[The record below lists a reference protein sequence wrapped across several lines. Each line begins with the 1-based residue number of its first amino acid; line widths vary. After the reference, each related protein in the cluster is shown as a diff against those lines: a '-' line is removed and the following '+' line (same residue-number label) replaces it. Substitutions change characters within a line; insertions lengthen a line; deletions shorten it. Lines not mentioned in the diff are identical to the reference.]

1 LLRTLLLL
9 FPVAAQASEAAS
21 PGVSSGTYLQAG
33 FALILIVGLLA
44 ATAWMARKVSGGK
57 GFGQAGLK
65 VIGGVA
71 LGPRE
76 RIVLVEVVTTGWSS
90 ASFPGKFVPCIA
102 WPRAAC
108 PRAPCQPVPT
118 SPSPNG
124 CRALPIGSTMINRLL
139 AFLVLLLPA
148 GLAFAQAAGG
158 LPAVTSTPAAGG
170 ARRIR

>member
-1 LLRTLLLL
+1 MLRTFLLL

-76 RIVLVEVVTTGWSS
+76 RIVLVEGGDDWLVIGVV
-90 ASFPGKFVPCIA
+90 PGQIRTLHRLA
-102 WPRAAC
+102 RG
-108 PRAPCQPVPT
+108 
-118 SPSPNG
+118 S
-124 CRALPIGSTMINRLL
+124 LPEG
-139 AFLVLLLPA
+139 ALPA
-148 GLAFAQAAGG
+148 GADKPFAQWLQGIAN
-158 LPAVTSTPAAGG
+158 
-170 ARRIR
+170 RQHHD

>member
-1 LLRTLLLL
+1 MLRTLLLL

-76 RIVLVEVVTTGWSS
+76 RIVLVEVGDDWLVIGVV
-90 ASFPGKFVPCIA
+90 PGQIRTLHRLA
-102 WPRAAC
+102 RG
-108 PRAPCQPVPT
+108 
-118 SPSPNG
+118 S
-124 CRALPIGSTMINRLL
+124 LPEG
-139 AFLVLLLPA
+139 ALPA
-148 GLAFAQAAGG
+148 GADKPFAQWLQGIAN
-158 LPAVTSTPAAGG
+158 
-170 ARRIR
+170 RQHHD

>member
-1 LLRTLLLL
+1 LLRTFLLL

-76 RIVLVEVVTTGWSS
+76 RIVLVEVGDDWLVIGVV
-90 ASFPGKFVPCIA
+90 PGQIRTLHRLA
-102 WPRAAC
+102 RG
-108 PRAPCQPVPT
+108 
-118 SPSPNG
+118 S
-124 CRALPIGSTMINRLL
+124 LPEG
-139 AFLVLLLPA
+139 ALPA
-148 GLAFAQAAGG
+148 GADKPFAQWLQGIAN
-158 LPAVTSTPAAGG
+158 
-170 ARRIR
+170 RQHHD

>member
-1 LLRTLLLL
+1 MLRTLLLL

-76 RIVLVEVVTTGWSS
+76 RIVLVEVGDDWLVIDVV
-90 ASFPGKFVPCIA
+90 PGQIRTLHRLAKG
-102 WPRAAC
+102 
-108 PRAPCQPVPT
+108 
-118 SPSPNG
+118 S
-124 CRALPIGSTMINRLL
+124 LPEG
-139 AFLVLLLPA
+139 ALPA
-148 GLAFAQAAGG
+148 GADKPFAQWLQGIAN
-158 LPAVTSTPAAGG
+158 
-170 ARRIR
+170 RQHHD

>member
-1 LLRTLLLL
+1 MLRTLLLL

-71 LGPRE
+71 LGMRE
-76 RIVLVEVVTTGWSS
+76 RIVLVEVGDDWLVIGVV
-90 ASFPGKFVPCIA
+90 PGQIRTLHRLA
-102 WPRAAC
+102 RG
-108 PRAPCQPVPT
+108 
-118 SPSPNG
+118 S
-124 CRALPIGSTMINRLL
+124 LPEG
-139 AFLVLLLPA
+139 ALPA
-148 GLAFAQAAGG
+148 GADKPFAQWLQGIAN
-158 LPAVTSTPAAGG
+158 
-170 ARRIR
+170 RQHHD

>member
-1 LLRTLLLL
+1 LLRTFLLL

-76 RIVLVEVVTTGWSS
+76 RIVLVEVGDDWLVIGVV
-90 ASFPGKFVPCIA
+90 PGQIRTLHRLA
-102 WPRAAC
+102 RG
-108 PRAPCQPVPT
+108 
-118 SPSPNG
+118 S
-124 CRALPIGSTMINRLL
+124 LPEG
-139 AFLVLLLPA
+139 ALPA
-148 GLAFAQAAGG
+148 GADKPFAQWLQGIAN
-158 LPAVTSTPAAGG
+158 
-170 ARRIR
+170 RQQHD

>member
-1 LLRTLLLL
+1 MLRTLLLL

-44 ATAWMARKVSGGK
+44 ATARMARKVSGGK

-76 RIVLVEVVTTGWSS
+76 RIVLVEVGDDWLVIGVV
-90 ASFPGKFVPCIA
+90 PGQIRTLHRLA
-102 WPRAAC
+102 RG
-108 PRAPCQPVPT
+108 
-118 SPSPNG
+118 S
-124 CRALPIGSTMINRLL
+124 LPEG
-139 AFLVLLLPA
+139 ALPA
-148 GLAFAQAAGG
+148 GADKPFAQWLQGIAN
-158 LPAVTSTPAAGG
+158 
-170 ARRIR
+170 RQHHD

>member
-1 LLRTLLLL
+1 MLRTLLLL

-76 RIVLVEVVTTGWSS
+76 RIVLVEVGDDWLVIGIV
-90 ASFPGKFVPCIA
+90 PGQIRTLHRLAKG
-102 WPRAAC
+102 
-108 PRAPCQPVPT
+108 
-118 SPSPNG
+118 S
-124 CRALPIGSTMINRLL
+124 LPEG
-139 AFLVLLLPA
+139 ALPA
-148 GLAFAQAAGG
+148 GADKPFAQWLQGIAQ
-158 LPAVTSTPAAGG
+158 
-170 ARRIR
+170 RQHHD

>member
-1 LLRTLLLL
+1 MLRTLLLL

-76 RIVLVEVVTTGWSS
+76 RIVLVEVGDDWLVIGVV
-90 ASFPGKFVPCIA
+90 PGQI
-102 WPRAAC
+102 R
-108 PRAPCQPVPT
+108 T
-118 SPSPNG
+118 
-124 CRALPIGSTMINRLL
+124 LHLL
-139 AFLVLLLPA
+139 AKGSLPEGALPA
-148 GLAFAQAAGG
+148 GADKPFAQWLQGIAN
-158 LPAVTSTPAAGG
+158 
-170 ARRIR
+170 RQHHD

>member
-1 LLRTLLLL
+1 MLRTFLLL

-76 RIVLVEVVTTGWSS
+76 RIVLVEVGDDWLVIGIV
-90 ASFPGKFVPCIA
+90 PGQIRTLHRLAKG
-102 WPRAAC
+102 
-108 PRAPCQPVPT
+108 
-118 SPSPNG
+118 S
-124 CRALPIGSTMINRLL
+124 LPEG
-139 AFLVLLLPA
+139 ALPA
-148 GLAFAQAAGG
+148 GADKPFAQWLQGIAN
-158 LPAVTSTPAAGG
+158 
-170 ARRIR
+170 RQQHD

>member
-1 LLRTLLLL
+1 MLRTLLLL

-76 RIVLVEVVTTGWSS
+76 RIVLVEVGDDWLVIGVV
-90 ASFPGKFVPCIA
+90 PGQIRTLHRLA
-102 WPRAAC
+102 RG
-108 PRAPCQPVPT
+108 
-118 SPSPNG
+118 S
-124 CRALPIGSTMINRLL
+124 LP
-139 AFLVLLLPA
+139 
-148 GLAFAQAAGG
+148 
-158 LPAVTSTPAAGG
+158 
-170 ARRIR
+170 

>member
-1 LLRTLLLL
+1 MLRTFLLL

-76 RIVLVEVVTTGWSS
+76 RIVLVEVGDDWLVIGIV
-90 ASFPGKFVPCIA
+90 PGQIRTLHRLAKG
-102 WPRAAC
+102 
-108 PRAPCQPVPT
+108 
-118 SPSPNG
+118 S
-124 CRALPIGSTMINRLL
+124 LPEG
-139 AFLVLLLPA
+139 ALPA
-148 GLAFAQAAGG
+148 GADKPFAQWLQGIANRQ
-158 LPAVTSTPAAGG
+158 PHD
-170 ARRIR
+170 

>member
-1 LLRTLLLL
+1 MLRTFLLL

-76 RIVLVEVVTTGWSS
+76 RIVLVEVGDDWLVIGIV
-90 ASFPGKFVPCIA
+90 PGQIRTLHRLAKG
-102 WPRAAC
+102 
-108 PRAPCQPVPT
+108 
-118 SPSPNG
+118 S
-124 CRALPIGSTMINRLL
+124 LPEGT
-139 AFLVLLLPA
+139 LPA
-148 GLAFAQAAGG
+148 GADKPFAQWLQGIAN
-158 LPAVTSTPAAGG
+158 
-170 ARRIR
+170 RQHHD

>member
-1 LLRTLLLL
+1 MLRTFLLL

-33 FALILIVGLLA
+33 FALVLIVGLLA

-76 RIVLVEVVTTGWSS
+76 RIVLVEVGDDWLVIGVV
-90 ASFPGKFVPCIA
+90 PGQIRTLHRLAKG
-102 WPRAAC
+102 
-108 PRAPCQPVPT
+108 
-118 SPSPNG
+118 S
-124 CRALPIGSTMINRLL
+124 LPEG
-139 AFLVLLLPA
+139 ALPA
-148 GLAFAQAAGG
+148 GADKPFAQWLQGIAN
-158 LPAVTSTPAAGG
+158 
-170 ARRIR
+170 RQHHD